1 MDQAAKA
8 GAGGASCD
16 TVQMGK
22 GTDTAGEQE
31 NQWLWEATSVK
42 AFFI

>member
-1 MDQAAKA
+1 MDRAAKA

-16 TVQMGK
+16 TAQTGK
-22 GTDTAGEQE
+22 GTDTAGEQG

-42 AFFI
+42 ASLI